1 MKRGGENMHF
11 DASDPSIKM
20 MMDFINSANDICI
33 PFGICDYLGKIDE
46 IDLESRQ
53 NTASLVPTP

>member
-1 MKRGGENMHF
+1 MHF